1 MRVRNQS
8 TRLVLQKVVTG
19 PYGETAREFAF
30 TLTLRDAQGAP
41 LAGDFGG
48 LRFAADGTAHAA
60 LADGGEVT
68 LRGLPAGAVCTIE
81 EAPAAG
87 YETTVQVDG
96 GDAQPGPAVTVTPP
110 PGLTAVVFTNHSD
123 CPPASP
129 TPEPSPSPPASPSP
143 TPEPSPSAAPAPSP
157 TPGRPAAP
165 AKPPARERPRR
176 AVPGRP
182 HRPGH
187 AGPGRAP
194 APHRRRR
201 AAHTVGRGRPGRAGR
216 AAVVGAPPGL
226 SANQSAKS
234 GPPLPGAAR

>member
-165 AKPPARERPRR
+165 ATSRPPAN
-176 AVPGRP
+176 
-182 HRPGH
+182 
-187 AGPGRAP
+187 AP
-194 APHRRRR
+194 AAPSPGGPTAPGTPAPGEPLPPTGDAAQPTLWGAAALAALAALLWLARRR
-201 AAHTVGRGRPGRAGR
+201 A
-216 AAVVGAPPGL
+216 
-226 SANQSAKS
+226 
-234 GPPLPGAAR
+234 